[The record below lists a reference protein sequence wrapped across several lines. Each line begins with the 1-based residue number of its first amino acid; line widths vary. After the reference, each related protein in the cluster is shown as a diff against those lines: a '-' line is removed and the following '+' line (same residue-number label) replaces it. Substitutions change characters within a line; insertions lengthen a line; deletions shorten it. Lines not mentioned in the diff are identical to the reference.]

1 MLIILCVSMCVCAH
15 HYCVFLYSAGSA
27 FLCIHYNNGPTNC
40 ELAQCDMN
48 YCHHHDHH
56 HYQWC
61 NNRHLWYV
69 SFTITSWL
77 LCTCNILLLM
87 VFNAFEINQSNMIF
101 LFQTFAIF
109 RPSFPGGRNLDIQS
123 SPNWIVWNQ
132 PARSPVAQLAYLEG
146 TRRAFTWLSSYLILR
161 VNQGLD
167 IYWINLVSFCD
178 IMEIFIVIEIA
189 TTKCA
194 PLSSNHRLSRV
205 LAIKLVLATEP
216 LFNRSLFQKI
226 NIGVHA
232 IKAISLH

>member
-1 MLIILCVSMCVCAH
+1 MIIIIISGVTIVIFDMCH
-15 HYCVFLYSAGSA
+15 LQS
-27 FLCIHYNNGPTNC
+27 
-40 ELAQCDMN
+40 
-48 YCHHHDHH
+48 HHDCRALVTYYFWWSSMHLRSTNDFSFSNLCH
-56 HYQWC
+56 IPAQFPRWEES
-61 NNRHLWYV
+61 RHP
-69 SFTITSWL
+69 
-77 LCTCNILLLM
+77 
-87 VFNAFEINQSNMIF
+87 E
-101 LFQTFAIF
+101 
-109 RPSFPGGRNLDIQS
+109 
-123 SPNWIVWNQ
+123 Q
-132 PARSPVAQLAYLEG
+132 PKLNCLEPAARSPVAQLAYLEG
-146 TRRAFTWLSSYLILR
+146 TRRAFTWLSSYLTLR

-178 IMEIFIVIEIA
+178 IVEIFIVIEIA